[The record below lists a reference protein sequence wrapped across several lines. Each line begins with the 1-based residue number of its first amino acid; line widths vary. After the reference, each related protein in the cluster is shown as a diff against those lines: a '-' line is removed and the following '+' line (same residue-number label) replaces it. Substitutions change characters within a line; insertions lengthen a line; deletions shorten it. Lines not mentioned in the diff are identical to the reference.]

1 MRTWHVTQPIYE
13 LISWV
18 ILAKSSL
25 KWTHFIW
32 KSVCMFSSKYVRD
45 LISTDWANVTAQ
57 SPVIL
62 YVNHRTTTFRKYW
75 RICWIV
81 FYAPVPHECQLGS
94 PVIIVTSLG
103 ARRLIS
109 IPGLYIVLST
119 AASRPR
125 RGSSQLPVKF
135 VLWAFSLGV
144 KRLAFQANFSLPS
157 TIEAKVLLKLYLHK
171 KAKVHRRL

>member
-1 MRTWHVTQPIYE
+1 MRTWHVTQPKCV

-32 KSVCMFSSKYVRD
+32 KSICMFSSKYVRD
-45 LISTDWANVTAQ
+45 LIFTDWTNVTVQ

-62 YVNHRTTTFRKYW
+62 YVNHRLTTFRKHW

-81 FYAPVPHECQLGS
+81 FNAPVPHECQLGS

-109 IPGLYIVLST
+109 IHGLYIFLST

-144 KRLAFQANFSLPS
+144 KRPAFHANFSLPS
-157 TIEAKVLLKLYLHK
+157 TIEVKVLLKLYLHK
-171 KAKVHRRL
+171 KSKVHSGL